1 MDRIFI
7 TPLTHFHLRRKGNE
21 SMDAESFA
29 TLPEAVLRAVNHLAN
44 SGEIVSVEE
53 VSGRCPVCTP
63 KTPSV
68 N

>member
-7 TPLTHFHLRRKGNE
+7 TPITHFHLREEGNAC
-21 SMDAESFA
+21 MDAETFD
-29 TLPEAVLRAVNHLAN
+29 TLPEAVLRAVTLAN
-44 SGEIVSVEE
+44 SGVIVSVEE
-53 VSGRCPVCTP
+53 VPEKCPVCTP

>member
-1 MDRIFI
+1 MDRISI
-7 TPLTHFHLRRKGNE
+7 TTLTHFHLRGKGNA
-21 SMDAESFA
+21 SMDAESFD
-29 TLPEAVLRAVNHLAN
+29 TLTEALLRAVTLAN

>member
-1 MDRIFI
+1 
-7 TPLTHFHLRRKGNE
+7 
-21 SMDAESFA
+21 MDAESFA

-44 SGEIVSVEE
+44 TGEIVSVEA
-53 VSGRCPVCTP
+53 VSGRCPICTP